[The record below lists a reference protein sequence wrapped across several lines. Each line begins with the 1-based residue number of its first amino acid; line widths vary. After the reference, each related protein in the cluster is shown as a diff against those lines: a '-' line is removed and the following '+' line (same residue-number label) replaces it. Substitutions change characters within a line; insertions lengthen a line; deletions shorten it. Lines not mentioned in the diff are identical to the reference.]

1 MIVLET
7 HDELGWKLLGHHW
20 YFHFKVRLP
29 WHESRKF
36 CQMYRADLATFPDDK
51 ESDILKEFPSDMWIG
66 ASQNSSGH
74 WNWLHTSSVD
84 EAVSSSCGLLVFA
97 ESTYFSNNCQEPQEF
112 VCQKLKGMV
121 LLQKMLFLLEV

>member
-1 MIVLET
+1 
-7 HDELGWKLLGHHW
+7 
-20 YFHFKVRLP
+20 
-29 WHESRKF
+29 
-36 CQMYRADLATFPDDK
+36 MYRADLATFPDDK

-121 LLQKMLFLLEV
+121 LLQKMLFLLEVWTIRVEHCQIRIFFKWYTYFTVVLDSQAKSAKK